1 MSNSKKHQHH
11 DKRAYKEKTKEI
23 LVISPKERDKEPSVK
38 RSYENDADWL
48 SSISTDYQIRWN
60 GANGSKIKKIFLAV
74 IHTRMLLNIGRDDQ

>member
-48 SSISTDYQIRWN
+48 SSISTDYQIR
-60 GANGSKIKKIFLAV
+60 
-74 IHTRMLLNIGRDDQ
+74 